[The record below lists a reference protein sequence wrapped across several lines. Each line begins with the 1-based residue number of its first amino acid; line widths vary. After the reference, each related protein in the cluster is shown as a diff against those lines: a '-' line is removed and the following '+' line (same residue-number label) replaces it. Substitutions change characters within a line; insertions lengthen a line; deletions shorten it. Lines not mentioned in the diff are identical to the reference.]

1 MDFNGYSDFIEENMP
16 PEAPGLFGLHP
27 NAEIGYLTSYT
38 EMICFTVIVLSGG
51 GGGSSGGDES
61 GGGSTGVRRTL
72 ASLAGQIPERFKL
85 LALNDKAEPLL
96 STTEAPYV
104 LVALQEFERMNVL
117 LAFMVKTLSELEK
130 GLNGQLNMS
139 AAMDDLLAALTI
151 NQVPGRNPF
160 HKTSWEKL
168 AWWSKKSLLTWFSD
182 MLLRVA
188 QMQEWSTELELP
200 LSLWYPGLFN
210 PMSFNTAIMQVS
222 LINAKV

>member
-96 STTEAPYV
+96 STLTT
-104 LVALQEFERMNVL
+104 LWRSGWRWRRSVA
-117 LAFMVKTLSELEK
+117 TL
-130 GLNGQLNMS
+130 
-139 AAMDDLLAALTI
+139 
-151 NQVPGRNPF
+151 R
-160 HKTSWEKL
+160 
-168 AWWSKKSLLTWFSD
+168 
-182 MLLRVA
+182 LR
-188 QMQEWSTELELP
+188 LP
-200 LSLWYPGLFN
+200 T
-210 PMSFNTAIMQVS
+210 PMRWR
-222 LINAKV
+222 